1 MKVYMQKI
9 LISSIILFLFCSL
22 FSEDLGTVCK
32 QKQEKILQLEQN
44 IEENLRDTTVLN
56 LFLEEKE
63 NWNKYMQSRI
73 NLLFPEEIDGVKMLW
88 GSIESHEVTVEM
100 IKLLDF
106 RIQMLDNYLAREEGT
121 DGEGKFKEYVEE
133 IRRIKN

>member
-1 MKVYMQKI
+1 
-9 LISSIILFLFCSL
+9 
-22 FSEDLGTVCK
+22 
-32 QKQEKILQLEQN
+32 
-44 IEENLRDTTVLN
+44 
-56 LFLEEKE
+56 
-63 NWNKYMQSRI
+63 
-73 NLLFPEEIDGVKMLW
+73 
-88 GSIESHEVTVEM
+88 M